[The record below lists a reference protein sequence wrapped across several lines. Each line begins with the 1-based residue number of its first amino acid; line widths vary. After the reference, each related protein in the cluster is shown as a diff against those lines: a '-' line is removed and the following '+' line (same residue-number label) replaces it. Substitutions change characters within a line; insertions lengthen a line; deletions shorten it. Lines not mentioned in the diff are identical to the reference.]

1 MKARLKFA
9 DGGVE
14 DFAILCIKT
23 SLEYEAQRVESGVK
37 KFERYSDDAGPD
49 HPMSKLKQHP
59 LMNPAE

>member
-49 HPMSKLKQHP
+49 HPMNKLKRHP